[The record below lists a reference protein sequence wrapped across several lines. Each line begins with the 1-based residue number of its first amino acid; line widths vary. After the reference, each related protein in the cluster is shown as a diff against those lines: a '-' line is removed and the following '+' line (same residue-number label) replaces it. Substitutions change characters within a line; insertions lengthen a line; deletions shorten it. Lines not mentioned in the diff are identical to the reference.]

1 MDKTKQNKVA
11 RMIQKELGDI
21 FQREGLATT
30 GRSLLTITE
39 VRITPDLSIALVFLS
54 IFGSK
59 EPKKIF
65 DEVSKQNKEIRK
77 KLGEKIRFKVRIIP
91 ELKFILDESL
101 DYADKIDKLLKD
113 AKNDLKI
120 WEWDNLKMCCAL
132 SFMFEIA
139 SFLIF
144 KFSNQLIFKLKYA
157 VRSCKE
163 NSWIFF

>member
-1 MDKTKQNKVA
+1 M
-11 RMIQKELGDI
+11 
-21 FQREGLATT
+21 
-30 GRSLLTITE
+30 
-39 VRITPDLSIALVFLS
+39 RITPDLSIALVFLS

-101 DYADKIDKLLKD
+101 DYADKIGKLLKD

-120 WEWDNLKMCCAL
+120 
-132 SFMFEIA
+132 
-139 SFLIF
+139 
-144 KFSNQLIFKLKYA
+144 
-157 VRSCKE
+157 
-163 NSWIFF
+163 

>member
-21 FQREGLATT
+21 FQREGFANLGKT
-30 GRSLLTITE
+30 LLTVTE

-54 IFGSK
+54 FFGGK

-65 DEVSKQNKEIRK
+65 EEISKHNKEIRK

-101 DYADKIDKLLKD
+101 DYAEKIDKILKD
-113 AKNDLKI
+113 ANK
-120 WEWDNLKMCCAL
+120 
-132 SFMFEIA
+132 
-139 SFLIF
+139 
-144 KFSNQLIFKLKYA
+144 
-157 VRSCKE
+157 
-163 NSWIFF
+163 